1 MEYMCA
7 GAKGHQQPIELLACI
22 ILIYH
27 KYCLHI
33 LF

>member
-7 GAKGHQQPIELLACI
+7 VAKGHQQLIELLACI